1 MFLTLLKSR
10 ENADLVENAEL
21 AKKLKDAVESALH
34 STEPT
39 YISLEYCLS

>member
-10 ENADLVENAEL
+10 ENADSVENVEL

-34 STEPT
+34 STVPR
-39 YISLEYCLS
+39 I

>member
-10 ENADLVENAEL
+10 EDTDLVENVEL
-21 AKKLKDAVESALH
+21 AEKLKDAVESALH
-34 STEPT
+34 STVR